1 MSFEKLKD
9 MELLAKV
16 DRIKELKGEVKS
28 LTKEMQTDMFE
39 YVLQEFRKRGFVSD
53 PRKDGR
59 ERSLYSPV
67 DKVSIR
73 IGNVTQ
79 NSVSI
84 SVIDMIN
91 DGMNWGTAYNK
102 IHTDKVILFNYIK
115 VDFDKFYNRV
125 YQKRVNLLNEILT
138 K

>member
-1 MSFEKLKD
+1 MSV
-9 MELLAKV
+9 LLKV
-16 DRIKELKGEVKS
+16 DRLKELKGEVKS

-67 DKVSIR
+67 DKVSIH
-73 IGNVTQ
+73 IGNITQ

-102 IHTDKVILFNYIK
+102 IHNGNTILFNYLK
-115 VDFDKFYNRV
+115 VDFDKFYDKV
-125 YQKRVNLLNEILT
+125 YKKRANLLNEILAN
-138 K
+138 

>member
-1 MSFEKLKD
+1 MD
-9 MELLAKV
+9 LLVKV
-16 DRIKELKGEVKS
+16 DRLKELKGEVKS

-39 YVLQEFRKRGFVSD
+39 YVLQEFRKRGFVTD
-53 PRKDGR
+53 PRNDGR

-67 DKVSIR
+67 DKVSIH
-73 IGNVTQ
+73 IGNITQ

-84 SVIDMIN
+84 SVTDMVN

-102 IHTDKVILFNYIK
+102 VHNGTAILFNYLK

-125 YQKRVNLLNEILT
+125 YQKRVNLLNEILAN
-138 K
+138 

>member
-1 MSFEKLKD
+1 MSV
-9 MELLAKV
+9 LLKV
-16 DRIKELKGEVKS
+16 DRLKELKGEVKS

-67 DKVSIR
+67 DKVSIH
-73 IGNVTQ
+73 IGNITQ

-102 IHTDKVILFNYIK
+102 IHNGNTILFNYLK
-115 VDFDKFYNRV
+115 VDFDKFYDKV
-125 YQKRVNLLNEILT
+125 YKKRANLLNEILVN
-138 K
+138 